1 MDDFLRSPKEGIE
14 HLFMSNGSFR
24 TMTRIDGVGRWK
36 RKEFFL
42 DTAEQLGRIS
52 SWKIRPSNSLT
63 KEGITG

>member
-1 MDDFLRSPKEGIE
+1 MDDFFRLPKEGIE
-14 HLFMSNGSFR
+14 HLFMSNGRFR